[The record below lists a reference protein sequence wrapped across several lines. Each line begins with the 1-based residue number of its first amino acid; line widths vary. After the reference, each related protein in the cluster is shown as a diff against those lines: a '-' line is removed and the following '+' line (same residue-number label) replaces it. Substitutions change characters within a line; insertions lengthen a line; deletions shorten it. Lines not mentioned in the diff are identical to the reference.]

1 MMPPQMPVNYAE
13 FDFHLVFMSGG
24 ISQRRTSPQF
34 DGVAI
39 CLYFVA
45 KKSKKKNYV
54 KIGKD

>member
-1 MMPPQMPVNYAE
+1 MMPPQIPVNCKE

-24 ISQRRTSPQF
+24 ISQRRTFPQF

-45 KKSKKKNYV
+45 KKQNKKTM
-54 KIGKD
+54 